1 MTVAA
6 DTPVDDR
13 YLTSGREA
21 GTAPGDRRFR
31 PDVQGLRAVA
41 VLLVVLFHAGWQP
54 LGGGYVGVD
63 VFFVISGFVITGV
76 LLRERSS
83 SDRTS
88 ILAFYGRRCRRIIP
102 AATLVILATV
112 TLAYLVLGVVYGGQ
126 TAIDGRW
133 AAVFLANFHF
143 ASEGTNYLSAQ
154 QPPSLLQNFWSL
166 AVEEQFYLVYPTFF
180 VVLATIPTKLSLRA
194 RLAIGLSGVIVVSY
208 IISIVQT
215 GSSPTVAFFSP
226 LTRAW
231 ELALGALVAVST
243 EWLLRIPARL
253 GSVLTWVG
261 LGAIGFAA
269 FSFTAATPYP
279 GSLAI
284 VPVLGTA
291 LVIAA
296 GSSVPRHG
304 AESLLRLPPFQW
316 LGMLSYSLYL
326 WHWPILILAADHAG
340 QSSLPFRQN
349 VVWLFVALAASVVT
363 YYVVEN
369 PLRRGKLPVSGR
381 WAPVALGVVLVL
393 VSVGVITLQIQAHS
407 DAGSATP
414 PPAPTVSPSSVPAG
428 TTSPVAQVEAA
439 VRAASRIRSLPANL
453 NPPLDKAAS
462 DWGGPAGACFPALG
476 VSTVPSCVFGDPH
489 GTRTVVLYGDSHAA
503 MWADVIGSIAQYA
516 GWKLVVLSKGDCPAD
531 MLPYEN
537 PSGWGSP
544 GGEFSVCDKWHRFAI
559 ARIRQIH
566 PDLVIISQEIRGSA
580 HGTSYSPDQ
589 WNHGLQ
595 DAMDQLRVPT
605 SHIVILGNIP
615 VLPESGPQCL
625 SRNPHDVQKCSGPSG
640 RVQQQYIRAE
650 AAAAAQSGA
659 RYINVTP
666 WFCSTTCTAVI
677 KNNVVYF
684 DQFHITA
691 VYSFF
696 LEGALAQALLFSSS
710 PS

>member
-6 DTPVDDR
+6 DKPVDDR

-41 VLLVVLFHAGWQP
+41 VLLVVLYHAGWQP

-88 ILAFYGRRCRRIIP
+88 IVAFYGRRCRRIIP

-180 VVLATIPTKLSLRA
+180 LLAAAIPSKLSLRA
-194 RLAIGLSGVIVVSY
+194 RLAIGLSGIIVISY

-243 EWLLRIPARL
+243 EWLLRIPARV

-261 LGAIGFAA
+261 LGAIAFAA
-269 FSFTAATPYP
+269 FTFTATTAYP
-279 GSLAI
+279 GSLAAF
-284 VPVLGTA
+284 PVVGTA
-291 LVIAA
+291 LVIAG
-296 GSSVPRHG
+296 GSAVPRHG
-304 AESLLRLPPFQW
+304 AESLLRLPPLQW
-316 LGMLSYSLYL
+316 LGMLSYSIYL

-340 QSSLPFRQN
+340 KSSLPFRQN
-349 VVWLFVALAASVVT
+349 VVWLAVALAASVAT
-363 YYVVEN
+363 YYLVEN
-369 PLRRGKLPVSGR
+369 PLRRGKLPISSR

-393 VSVGVITLQIQAHS
+393 VTVGLVTVQLDAHT
-407 DAGSATP
+407 DAGGATP
-414 PPAPTVSPSSVPAG
+414 PTSTIIPSSVPGG
-428 TTSPVAQVEAA
+428 TSGPLAAVEAE
-439 VRAASRIRSLPANL
+439 VRASAQIRTVPADL
-453 NPPLDKAAS
+453 RPPLAQAS
-462 DWGGPAGACFPALG
+462 TDWGGPIGACWPALG
-476 VSTVPSCVFGDPH
+476 VSTVPACVYGDPH
-489 GTRTVVLYGDSHAA
+489 GTHTAVLYGDSHAA
-503 MWADVIGSIAQYA
+503 MWTDVISQIAKYEH
-516 GWKLVVLSKGDCPAD
+516 WKLIVLSKGDCPAD
-531 MLPYEN
+531 LLPYVN
-537 PSGWGSP
+537 PP
-544 GGEFSVCDKWHRFAI
+544 GFGKPGAEYTACDKWHQFAI
-559 ARIRQIH
+559 KRIRRLD
-566 PDLVIISQEIRGSA
+566 PDMVIISQEIRGASNTVSYTPAQWGQGLKSA
-580 HGTSYSPDQ
+580 I
-589 WNHGLQ
+589 N
-595 DAMDQLRVPT
+595 QLHVPT
-605 SHIVILGNIP
+605 NRIVVLGNIP

-625 SRNPHDVQKCSGPSG
+625 SRNTDDVQKCSGPPSHTD
-640 RVQQQYIRAE
+640 QLYIDAE
-650 AAAAAQSGA
+650 QTAATGLGG
-659 RYINVTP
+659 RYIDVTP
-666 WFCSTTCTAVI
+666 WFCSSTCTAIVD
-677 KNNVVYF
+677 NYEVYF
-684 DQFHITA
+684 DRYHITQS
-691 VYSFF
+691 YSYF
-696 LEGALAQALLFSSS
+696 LFYVLNQALDFKHAF
-710 PS
+710 